1 MFTARKYR
9 IHAGMAALLTL
20 ALVAACE
27 RGTTDVRQGSSGGA
41 IGPVLSAGLTADPGA
56 PTTADTG
63 PTFRFV
69 GSGEQADVWFYSYGD
84 PGGGGGFTYGYL
96 AVFQGASAGV
106 RQTQLYYYVLRCD
119 FSYTCTYEAGYGLI
133 PDSDLQGNARTG
145 FRLTTNTSD
154 ASNPGF
160 FRWAGDGGPID
171 LDWRPN
177 GYYSTHS
184 QTSAQSQY
192 GDLLVRSNGGTVAA
206 SAWANGS
213 VVSTPVANA
222 WGNIGS
228 FRNASIQIQLA
239 NAVAGA
245 SGSGQLT
252 IDGELRTF
260 AFSAVKLA
268 DGRVG
273 GQWERYNRA
282 AGARDH
288 GKTTCLS
295 IVDRSA
301 WLGGTAT
308 TEGAPGEVGWRVLD
322 ADGGTLRSR
331 DRISL
336 QFVAGDPGFAAQYCA
351 TQGGD
356 PPLLDIE
363 DGNITVR

>member
-1 MFTARKYR
+1 
-9 IHAGMAALLTL
+9 LLAL

-27 RGTTDVRQGSSGGA
+27 RGATDIRQGAYGGE
-41 IGPVLSAGLTADPGA
+41 IGPAVSAGLTADPGA

-69 GSGEQADVWFYSYGD
+69 GSGEQADVSFYSYGD
-84 PGGGGGFTYGYL
+84 SGGGGSGFSYGYL

-119 FSYTCTYEAGYGLI
+119 FSYTCTYEAGYGPI
-133 PDSDLQGNARTG
+133 PDGDLQGNARAG

-154 ASNPGF
+154 ASNPAF
-160 FRWAGDGGPID
+160 FRWAGNGGPIE
-171 LDWRPN
+171 LAWRPN
-177 GYYSTHS
+177 GFNST
-184 QTSAQSQY
+184 QTHTSSQSQY
-192 GDLLVRSNGGTVAA
+192 GDIMVRSSGGTVSA
-206 SAWANGS
+206 SAWVDGS
-213 VVSTPVANA
+213 VVFTPVANA
-222 WGNIGS
+222 WGNTGS
-228 FRNASIQIQLA
+228 FQSASIQIQLA

-252 IDGELRTF
+252 IGGELRTF

-282 AGARDH
+282 AGVRDH
-288 GKTTCLS
+288 GRTTCLS
-295 IVDRSA
+295 ILNRSA

-322 ADGGTLRSR
+322 ADGGAQRSR
-331 DRISL
+331 DQISL
-336 QFVAGDPGFAAQYCA
+336 QFVGGDPGFAAQYCA
-351 TQGGD
+351 AQGGD

-363 DGNITVR
+363 AGNITVR